1 MPSVS
6 LTLAAGGV
14 CAPEGFMAA
23 GVSAGLKH
31 SGALDLALIASQ
43 RECAAA
49 ALFTTNRVS
58 AAPVVVSRKHIRDG
72 SARAV
77 VVNAGCANA
86 CTGTLGLQHARA
98 MTAEAGRALGVPA
111 KQVLVCSTGLI
122 GSYLPIDRVLAGIAR
137 AAEGLGPVPGGRGG
151 EAGATDA
158 AREGAGSAAAAA
170 AAEAIMT
177 TDTVPKLAA
186 VIHRDGWS
194 VGGIAKGAG
203 MIAPNLATMLAFVTT
218 DASVEAASL
227 QSTLARAADATFNR
241 ISIDGDT
248 STNDTLILLANGA
261 SGLTPDSGALQAA
274 VDSVCRSLSRQ
285 IVADGE
291 EATKL
296 VRVRV
301 EGAPGMADALLAAR
315 AIATSLL
322 VKSALYGGD
331 ANWGRVAAAAG
342 YSGAGG
348 AFDRLSI
355 SMAGVDVLSRGIPA
369 GPEAIREARTALQ
382 ADEIEIVCNLEAG
395 VASAQMLT
403 TDLSPEY
410 VRFNGQYEL

>member
-14 CAPEGFMAA
+14 CAPDGFMAA

-31 SGALDLALIASQ
+31 SGAPDLALIASQ

-49 ALFTTNRVS
+49 ALFTANRVS
-58 AAPVVVSRKHIRDG
+58 AAPVVVSRKHVRDG

-98 MTAEAGRALGVPA
+98 MTAEAGRALGVPVE
-111 KQVLVCSTGLI
+111 QVLVCSTGLI

-137 AAEGLGPVPGGRGG
+137 AAEGLGPVPGGRGE
-151 EAGATDA
+151 EAGTNGA
-158 AREGAGSAAAAA
+158 ARAGAGAA

-186 VIHRDGWS
+186 VTHRDGWS

-261 SGLTPDSGALQAA
+261 SGLTPDPGALQTA

-296 VRVRV
+296 VTVRV

-369 GPEAIREARTALQ
+369 GPEAIREARMALQ
-382 ADEIEIVCNLEAG
+382 ADEIEIVCNLQAG